1 MDKVLFAY
9 KNMIIKILSYAAGLK
24 DILSTK
30 LEEIGL
36 RAETVDYSKALLPQ
50 LRDADVLVNG
60 LGTVD
65 KSIIDAVPKL
75 KLVHQV
81 GTGIDNVNVDYCT
94 AKSIFVANVPNM
106 NNVAVAEHTIF
117 LMTYLA
123 KNIKSAG
130 SSLMKRRVINILGS
144 ELHDKTLL
152 IIGLGATGIEVAK
165 RAKSFN
171 MHVIAVTKHP
181 YSKKNSLQKTSR
193 IHKEFEG
200 EDVLDDIR
208 GLECLMESIPN
219 ADYIS
224 IHTLLNN
231 ETLGMIGTEEI
242 SLMKSSAF
250 LINVAR
256 AAIVDGEALYSA
268 LVDRKIAGAAFD
280 VFWNEPADPND
291 KLLKLDNFVLTPH
304 IAGWT
309 SESAEAAARI
319 IVTNIERISHGEIP
333 VTAVNSVLTH

>member
-1 MDKVLFAY
+1 
-9 KNMIIKILSYAAGLK
+9 MIIKILSYAAGLK

-30 LEEIGL
+30 LKEIGL

-50 LRDADVLVNG
+50 LSDADVIING

-65 KSIIDAVPKL
+65 KSIIDAAPKL

-94 AKSIFVANVPNM
+94 SKSIFVANVPNV

-117 LMTYLA
+117 LMIYLA

-144 ELHDKTLL
+144 ELQGKTLL
-152 IIGLGATGIEVAK
+152 LIGLGATGIEVAK

-181 YSKKNSLQKTSR
+181 SSKQGTLLKTSHN
-193 IHKEFEG
+193 HKEHGDE
-200 EDVLDDIR
+200 VHLDEIR
-208 GLECLMESIPN
+208 GLEGLIGSIPN

-224 IHTLLNN
+224 LHTPLNN
-231 ETLGMIGTEEI
+231 ETLGMIGIEEI

-256 AAIVDGEALYSA
+256 AGIVDGEALYSA
-268 LVDRKIAGAAFD
+268 LVDTKIAGAAFD

-309 SESAEAAARI
+309 IESVEATART
-319 IVTNIERISHGEIP
+319 IVTNVERISQGETP